1 MSSYCLVQF
10 ALLMLAS
17 QLASYICIYKHNII
31 ATEEDHGTSKVEES
45 VQ

>member
-17 QLASYICIYKHNII
+17 ELASYICIYKHNTI
-31 ATEEDHGTSKVEES
+31 ATEEDHGTGKVAER